1 MNPFDWQRIFLDE
14 FPLAFLGEVILRSL
28 CAFILVF
35 AFLRLSGRR
44 GVRQLSLF
52 EVLVILTLGSA
63 AGDVYFYE
71 DVPLLP
77 ILAMFAT
84 LLCLYRL
91 TEVVKQVAQR
101 LGNSPAI
108 CRKCYIHPAIVEA
121 FIAGEL
127 ADSKRPRKRK
137 RLSAEEIALL
147 KFLEAREG
155 SA

>member
-1 MNPFDWQRIFLDE
+1 M
-14 FPLAFLGEVILRSL
+14 
-28 CAFILVF
+28 
-35 AFLRLSGRR
+35 
-44 GVRQLSLF
+44 
-52 EVLVILTLGSA
+52 
-63 AGDVYFYE
+63 
-71 DVPLLP
+71 
-77 ILAMFAT
+77 
-84 LLCLYRL
+84 

-127 ADSKRPRKRK
+127 AGSKRPRKRK

>member
-1 MNPFDWQRIFLDE
+1 M
-14 FPLAFLGEVILRSL
+14 
-28 CAFILVF
+28 
-35 AFLRLSGRR
+35 
-44 GVRQLSLF
+44 RQLSLF

-127 ADSKRPRKRK
+127 ADSRRHRKRK
-137 RLSAEEIALL
+137 RMSAEAVALL